1 MAERIPLI
9 YNSIANQ
16 IQELPEGDTLVGV
29 STGGSSGGGQSAGTV
44 IKYPDNTNSPFI
56 LSSVHITQNITL
68 DDSNADTVPSNV
80 ITNESTITVDDSV
93 TVTIDDNKT
102 VVPDLYNVLS
112 DTYINN

>member
-9 YNSIANQ
+9 YNPIANQ
-16 IQELPEGDTLVGV
+16 IQELPEGDTLVGA
-29 STGGSSGGGQSAGTV
+29 SSGGGSSGQSAGTV